1 MAMKVE
7 DSPHEDRT
15 GKAITVSVKKE
26 PRFDYLD
33 K

>member
-1 MAMKVE
+1 MAMKGE
-7 DSPHEDRT
+7 DIPREDRT
-15 GKAITVSVKKE
+15 GKAISFSVKKE